1 MMKGNQNPLAL
12 NTFMKWCFAF
22 LVSPGS
28 MFLWAY
34 LFIYFGMNAYLNQHE
49 IKLSNTSQNLKA
61 LDSQLTIS
69 GFSTDFW
76 LNHISAKDV
85 LWRVIQND
93 TLRVELY
100 SPAIILESVDWGRL
114 AHQHHSLL
122 KTPDAYEIPFSAI
135 SSSHLQLSWQSPTQE
150 KSELLCRYFQ
160 WAWPASL
167 SSLNSSLDPQFR
179 IGMRSEIPKPE
190 APYFKISGY
199 VATPGQEN
207 TVMTK
212 GQITYNSPSDQGSET
227 LEKFFSYKLHLFKRE
242 TFEKIMDEYE
252 TLCMSLRLADKEFK
266 GSTPSVFISADD
278 HHTFYAYYLTCFIHV
293 LKNIGHGPSEMK
305 QTLID

>member
-12 NTFMKWCFAF
+12 NTIMKWCFAF

-28 MFLWAY
+28 MFFWTY

-49 IKLSNTSQNLKA
+49 IKLSNTSQKLKA

-76 LNHISAKDV
+76 LSHISAKEV
-85 LWRVIQND
+85 LWRVVQND

-100 SPAIILESVDWGRL
+100 SPEIILESVDWGRL
-114 AHQHHSLL
+114 AHQHHSSL
-122 KTPDAYEIPFSAI
+122 KTPAAYEIPFSGI
-135 SSSHLQLSWQSPTQE
+135 SSSYLELSWQSPTQE
-150 KSELLCRYFQ
+150 NYELLCQNLQ

-167 SSLNSSLDPQFR
+167 SSLNSSLDPEFR
-179 IGMRSEIPKPE
+179 IGMRSEIPKPGT
-190 APYFKISGY
+190 PYFKISGY
-199 VATPGQEN
+199 VATSGQEN

-212 GQITYNSPSDQGSET
+212 GQITHISPGDQGSET
-227 LEKFFSYKLHLFKRE
+227 HEQFFSYKLHLSKKE
-242 TFEKIMDEYE
+242 TFEKILDEYE

-278 HHTFYAYYLTCFIHV
+278 HHTFYTYYLTCFIHV
-293 LKNIGHGPSEMK
+293 LNNIGRDPSEMK